1 MGTYGENGNVFL
13 TDDIILHE
21 IMEELISSCV
31 AVKRVNRQLEKS
43 FTKRG
48 DTISVEKPFMTQ
60 TAEGRTLAVQPM
72 TDTKVPFTIDRQR
85 NFGLKFNQRD
95 RSLNMRAFKERYLN
109 SGIRQLG
116 NDIEQS
122 ILQCAV
128 KKGYRSYGSPGTAL
142 SSDIVTDIDGR
153 MTEVAIPED
162 GMRSGIINTRDGKSI
177 DKEMKGLYNPA
188 MVKSAIER
196 GYMGPISEMQL
207 YRTAM
212 MPVHTVGNHG
222 GTPLI
227 KGANQTGS
235 SLVIDG
241 GTNSTTKFLVEGDTF
256 TIAGVYEVHPQTK
269 QSTGELQRFVVKGDV
284 DTSGT
289 GTATLSISPAINDG
303 SSAMVTTNGAGES
316 VSLAA
321 YQNVSNAPAD
331 NAAITVI
338 GEAGKSYR
346 QNVFFHKNAL
356 TLCMAQKELPESAVV
371 KSRVTDPDSG
381 LSLCMTAGYDV
392 VEDEQ
397 TYRVDAIWGVDA
409 LQAELLFRNYSSLVG

>member
-1 MGTYGENGNVFL
+1 MGAYGENGNVFL

-43 FTKRG
+43 FTKVG

-60 TAEGRTLAVQPM
+60 TAEGRSLAVQPM
-72 TDTKVPFTIDRQR
+72 TDTKVPFTINRQR

-95 RSLNMRAFKERYLN
+95 RSLNIRSFKERYLN

-122 ILQCAV
+122 ILQCAI
-128 KKGYRSYGSPGTAL
+128 KKAYFGFGAPGTAL
-142 SSDIVTDIDGR
+142 ESNTVIDIDGR

-162 GMRSGIINTRDGKSI
+162 GNRSGIINTRDGKSI
-177 DKEMKGLYNPA
+177 DKEMKGLYNEA
-188 MVKSAIER
+188 MVKGAIER
-196 GYMGPISEMQL
+196 GYVGPISEMQL

-227 KGANQTGS
+227 KGAGQTGS
-235 SLVIDG
+235 SLAIDG
-241 GTNSTTKFLVEGDTF
+241 CTNSTSKFLKEGDTF

-269 QSTGELQRFVVKGDV
+269 QSTGELQRFVVKADV
-284 DTSGT
+284 DSSGT
-289 GTATLSISPAINDG
+289 GTATISISPSINDG
-303 SSAMVTTNGAGES
+303 TLTTTNAAGET
-316 VSLAA
+316 VSLGA
-321 YQNVSNAPAD
+321 YKNVSGAPAD

-338 GEAGKSYR
+338 GEAGKAYR

-371 KSRVTDPDSG
+371 KARVTDPDSG

-409 LQAELLFRNYSSLVG
+409 LQPELLFRNYSSLVG